1 MRDIAINNPL
11 GCSMGRGQQ
20 IMLKWCF
27 AFNVHSMAYSSSS
40 QPQRATSSS
49 SNTLQQEQNKHLVR
63 QFFEAL
69 DKHDTERM
77 DQLVS
82 DTNYSLHFSGMPP
95 LDWNANKREFLDP
108 FNKAFPDLTRHIVDI
123 VAEGDKVAVS
133 VNVIGTYKGE
143 FQGIPATGKQVSFTT
158 MDILTIIEGKIT
170 EEWATA
176 DMLGLMQQI
185 GAIPPRSA
193 ASSSSTNTD
202 NSTKI

>member
-1 MRDIAINNPL
+1 MREIAINNPL
-11 GCSMGRGQQ
+11 SSSIERRQQ

-27 AFNVHSMAYSSSS
+27 AFNIQPMAYSSSS
-40 QPQRATSSS
+40 QSRRPPSSS
-49 SNTLQQEQNKHLVR
+49 SDTLQQEQNKQLVR

-82 DTNYSLHFSGMPP
+82 GTNYSLHFSGMPP
-95 LDWNANKREFLDP
+95 LDWNANKREFLEP
-108 FNKAFPDLTRHIVDI
+108 FNKAFPDLTRNIVDI

-133 VNVIGTYKGE
+133 VNLTGTYKGE
-143 FQGIPATGKQVSFTT
+143 FQGIPATGKQVSFTA

-176 DMLGLMQQI
+176 DMMGLMQQI

-193 ASSSSTNTD
+193 SSISENADESA
-202 NSTKI
+202 KV